1 MSPGWLPRQ
10 SCWQPVPMRR
20 LVIVAVVAVIPLL
33 AACGGPSAG
42 ALGGKSA
49 QQVLTLAQ
57 QAATKEGSFHFIDVS
72 GTGSKAQVLTGDISK
87 VDAQEETK
95 GPDGLLEVRLIDGTI
110 YINATASTL
119 VNSLKLSSSTA
130 AAHAGDWIS
139 LERTDTPYQ
148 TVANALLPT
157 AELGAYIPVGSLKI
171 GSATSIDGHNVLPVL
186 GTASPSAG
194 ANLIA
199 TLYVSTTAPFIPLVG
214 TLKGTGAQKN
224 EGEQVAFTHW
234 GERVHPSIPP
244 GVVAYSSISST

>member
-1 MSPGWLPRQ
+1 
-10 SCWQPVPMRR
+10 MRR
-20 LVIVAVVAVIPLL
+20 LVIVAVAALIPLL

-57 QAATKEGSFHFIDVS
+57 RAATEAGSFHFIDE
-72 GTGSKAQVLTGDISK
+72 TGSGSSAQVLAGDISGLA
-87 VDAQEETK
+87 AQEEVK
-95 GPDGLLEVRLIDGTI
+95 GPNGLLEVRLVGGTI
-110 YINATASTL
+110 YLNATASTL
-119 VNSLKLSSSTA
+119 VNSLKLSNSIA

-148 TVANALLPT
+148 TVARALLPA

-171 GSATSIDGHNVLPVL
+171 GSATSIDGHNVLPVS

-199 TLYVSTTAPFIPLVG
+199 TLYVSTAAPFRPIGG
-214 TLKGTGAQKN
+214 TLRGTGTEKN
-224 EGEQVAFTHW
+224 EVEVVAFTKW
-234 GERVHPSIPP
+234 GERVPAIVPQ
-244 GVVAYSSISST
+244 GAVAYSSLASP